1 MTRSSHSQPDG
12 STALVEMNRISD
24 GGLLA
29 SRELDDA
36 LGLTDTAITKLL
48 DGRRGKN
55 TRHKLSGLLRQ
66 AVFGRLAG
74 YEDVNDAERLARDF
88 LDFRVRAGAPEPL
101 GLVAMD
107 RMLQAIRKDLGLSNR
122 RLQQGDFI
130 KLFVNDPA
138 EVDKILGR

>member
-1 MTRSSHSQPDG
+1 
-12 STALVEMNRISD
+12 
-24 GGLLA
+24 
-29 SRELDDA
+29 
-36 LGLTDTAITKLL
+36 
-48 DGRRGKN
+48 
-55 TRHKLSGLLRQ
+55 
-66 AVFGRLAG
+66 VFGRLAG